1 MGEKPEITD
10 AEGATARSAKLRMK
24 GLNQTFHRH
33 LLNSFQEIPWIPI
46 PRKAGLGLAVLWG
59 PGAG

>member
-10 AEGATARSAKLRMK
+10 AEGATARSAKVRMK

-33 LLNSFQEIPWIPI
+33 LLIT
-46 PRKAGLGLAVLWG
+46 
-59 PGAG
+59 